1 MSQYCYLK
9 NVISFRNK
17 RKCTSLI
24 LARNQFFIFFSQV
37 TEWTDEDYAALAKAM
52 AKFPGGTPGRWERI
66 GHEVGRRADE
76 VNSVIVRGVTKGPAI
91 I

>member
-1 MSQYCYLK
+1 
-9 NVISFRNK
+9 
-17 RKCTSLI
+17 
-24 LARNQFFIFFSQV
+24 
-37 TEWTDEDYAALAKAM
+37 M

-66 GHEVGRRADE
+66 GHELGRRAVE